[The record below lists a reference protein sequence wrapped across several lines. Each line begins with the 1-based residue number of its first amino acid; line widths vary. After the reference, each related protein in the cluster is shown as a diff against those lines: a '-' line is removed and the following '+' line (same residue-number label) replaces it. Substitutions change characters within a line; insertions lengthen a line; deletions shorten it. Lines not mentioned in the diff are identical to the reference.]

1 MNKKRRKRKGEYDRG
16 GNQEMWREI
25 LTGPEI
31 EWIPG
36 TNRFNDT
43 YCHQSSKRIGSQA
56 STKRAQRGKVHRS
69 VRRGNRCSRH
79 VTLYLSQE
87 LFLAKRTLNSELRR
101 ADAAGMRLGRWSE
114 ESCRDSGHLGSGP
127 VLLFNILFLLFRG
140 RFDLSVLS
148 PSCLFLRSPSCA
160 PVEIPW
166 ERYKEHERLTLRK
179 SQGTGGKD

>member
-1 MNKKRRKRKGEYDRG
+1 
-16 GNQEMWREI
+16 MWREI

-101 ADAAGMRLGRWSE
+101 ADAAGMRLGRW
-114 ESCRDSGHLGSGP
+114 L
-127 VLLFNILFLLFRG
+127 
-140 RFDLSVLS
+140 DLSVLS